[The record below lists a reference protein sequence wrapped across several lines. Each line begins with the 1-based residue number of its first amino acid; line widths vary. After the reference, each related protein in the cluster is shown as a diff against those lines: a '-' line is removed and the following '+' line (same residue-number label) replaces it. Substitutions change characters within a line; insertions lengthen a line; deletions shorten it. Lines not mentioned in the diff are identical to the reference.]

1 MKNLLIALA
10 ILPLF
15 ATGQGYKPF
24 INTESR
30 WIIGALFEKRYV
42 NQEQEVE
49 NEATT
54 NQLLF
59 FYDGDS
65 IVENSSYHK
74 IMFTCGIKT
83 ERIRD
88 WEGFLI
94 SENESWAPCDT
105 QLFALIREDTTLR
118 KVFVVES
125 SVQFLDSCNRLLS
138 NSFFDDPDARD
149 NERILMNFNL
159 MDPTFIDS
167 TVVINGWYR
176 NLLNGLEKYYIFNIE
191 DTAQVQTL
199 LIDSKSYYLNEEE
212 IGVNASFYSSAL
224 SKEIGYY
231 GNVFHPLGGCYLD
244 DWRAESFNFCF
255 SIGDNRKNGASEYYY
270 EPNKPCELL
279 KPNSIKEHGE
289 LRRKPF
295 VLNPVEDN
303 TLHFYQPI
311 YGELVV
317 QDARGA
323 VVVQQKLTGKTEVP
337 LGETESGIYLVQ
349 VHTANGSYLF
359 DRVLVK

>member
-15 ATGQGYKPF
+15 ATGHGYKPF

-138 NSFFDDPDARD
+138 NSFFVRLF
-149 NERILMNFNL
+149 NNF
-159 MDPTFIDS
+159 TH
-167 TVVINGWYR
+167 
-176 NLLNGLEKYYIFNIE
+176 LLCRAF
-191 DTAQVQTL
+191 
-199 LIDSKSYYLNEEE
+199 SKATEPEMS
-212 IGVNASFYSSAL
+212 L
-224 SKEIGYY
+224 SKES
-231 GNVFHPLGGCYLD
+231 C
-244 DWRAESFNFCF
+244 
-255 SIGDNRKNGASEYYY
+255 
-270 EPNKPCELL
+270 
-279 KPNSIKEHGE
+279 NSAQ
-289 LRRKPF
+289 R
-295 VLNPVEDN
+295 
-303 TLHFYQPI
+303 
-311 YGELVV
+311 
-317 QDARGA
+317 
-323 VVVQQKLTGKTEVP
+323 
-337 LGETESGIYLVQ
+337 S
-349 VHTANGSYLF
+349 S
-359 DRVLVK
+359 